1 MEKFTILLDNKEND
15 KTLTIKL
22 PIVPRKGDWIRLD
35 YLDYED
41 EFADGET
48 LMTVDRV
55 ILDPTSDII
64 TVVVDTSD

>member
-1 MEKFTILLDNKEND
+1 MFTILLDNKEND

-22 PIVPRKGDWIRLD
+22 PIVPRKGDWIK
-35 YLDYED
+35 LDYED
-41 EFADGET
+41 EFTDGET

-64 TVVVDTSD
+64 KVLVDTSD

>member
-1 MEKFTILLDNKEND
+1 MFTILLDNKEND

-35 YLDYED
+35 YED
-41 EFADGET
+41 EFTDGET

-64 TVVVDTSD
+64 KVVVDTSD

>member
-1 MEKFTILLDNKEND
+1 MFTILLDNKEND

-35 YLDYED
+35 YED
-41 EFADGET
+41 EFTDGET

-64 TVVVDTSD
+64 KVVVYTSD

>member
-1 MEKFTILLDNKEND
+1 MFTILLDNKEND

-22 PIVPRKGDWIRLD
+22 PIVPRKGDWIRV
-35 YLDYED
+35 DYED
-41 EFADGET
+41 EFTDGET

-64 TVVVDTSD
+64 KVVVDASD

>member
-1 MEKFTILLDNKEND
+1 MFTILLDNKEND

-35 YLDYED
+35 YED
-41 EFADGET
+41 GFTDGEN

>member
-1 MEKFTILLDNKEND
+1 MFTILLDNKEND

-22 PIVPRKGDWIRLD
+22 PIVPRKGDWINLD
-35 YLDYED
+35 CQD
-41 EFADGET
+41 EFTDGET

-64 TVVVDTSD
+64 KVLVDTSD

>member
-1 MEKFTILLDNKEND
+1 MFTILLDNKEND

-35 YLDYED
+35 YED
-41 EFADGET
+41 EFTDGET
-48 LMTVDRV
+48 LMTVDKV

-64 TVVVDTSD
+64 KVVVDTSD

>member
-1 MEKFTILLDNKEND
+1 MFTILLDNKEND

-35 YLDYED
+35 YKD
-41 EFADGET
+41 EFTDGET

-64 TVVVDTSD
+64 KVVVDTSD

>member
-1 MEKFTILLDNKEND
+1 MFIILLDNKEND

-35 YLDYED
+35 DED
-41 EFADGET
+41 EFTNGET

-64 TVVVDTSD
+64 KVVVDTSD

>member
-1 MEKFTILLDNKEND
+1 MFTILLDNAENE

-35 YLDYED
+35 YED
-41 EFADGET
+41 EFTDGDT
-48 LMTVDRV
+48 FMTVDRV

-64 TVVVDTSD
+64 TVVIDNTSD

>member
-1 MEKFTILLDNKEND
+1 MFTILLDNKEND

-35 YLDYED
+35 YED
-41 EFADGET
+41 EFTHGEI

-64 TVVVDTSD
+64 KVVVDTSN